1 MKESKSVM
9 ETMEEVTRRLG
20 IPLREEDIERYFANF
35 VNYVNN
41 RPDYEAVDED
51 DDIAWRY
58 ENVLNYY
65 QFWGSRQQ
73 QQAFENVN

>member
-9 ETMEEVTRRLG
+9 ETMEDVTHRLG

-35 VNYVNN
+35 VNYVNH

-65 QFWGSRQQ
+65 QLWEPRQQ
-73 QQAFENVN
+73 QQTFENEN